1 MRTSLEEREGRM
13 ERERERRMQRGREG
27 RMERGREGWA
37 AGKMERKKEVEWKK
51 ERIIFLVI
59 QLNGEGQREEEP
71 WNLGAGVSEA
81 QVQARSEERRVGKE
95 CRSRWF

>member
-1 MRTSLEEREGRM
+1 MEEGKKKGKESGR
-13 ERERERRMQRGREG
+13 
-27 RMERGREGWA
+27 
-37 AGKMERKKEVEWKK
+37 RKEEEWKK

-81 QVQARSEERRVGKE
+81 QVQASLKTLL
-95 CRSRWF
+95 

>member
-1 MRTSLEEREGRM
+1 MNK
-13 ERERERRMQRGREG
+13 ERRKERRVEEGKKSGRT
-27 RMERGREGWA
+27 
-37 AGKMERKKEVEWKK
+37 KEEEWKK

-81 QVQARSEERRVGKE
+81 QVQASLMTLL
-95 CRSRWF
+95 

>member
-1 MRTSLEEREGRM
+1 MKEGKKKGKKSKRKEEWKKERRKERRVEEGKKSGRRKEEER
-13 ERERERRMQRGREG
+13 
-27 RMERGREGWA
+27 
-37 AGKMERKKEVEWKK
+37 KK

-81 QVQARSEERRVGKE
+81 QVQASLITLL
-95 CRSRWF
+95 

>member
-1 MRTSLEEREGRM
+1 MEEGKKKGKESGRRKEEER
-13 ERERERRMQRGREG
+13 
-27 RMERGREGWA
+27 
-37 AGKMERKKEVEWKK
+37 KK

-81 QVQARSEERRVGKE
+81 QVQASLMTLL
-95 CRSRWF
+95 